1 MIKVIQMT
9 KSGYQKLKIENANV
23 KNNLSTQ
30 LQRVDNES
38 RQQRLTS
45 YQVQNEHFK
54 NRRKN
59 ELNGFDTVR

>member
-1 MIKVIQMT
+1 MIKVIQMI
-9 KSGYQKLKIENANV
+9 KSEYEKLKTENANM

-45 YQVQNEHFK
+45 
-54 NRRKN
+54 
-59 ELNGFDTVR
+59 

>member
-1 MIKVIQMT
+1 MIKVIQMI
-9 KSGYQKLKIENANV
+9 KSEYEKLKTENANM

-54 NRRKN
+54 NKRKN
-59 ELNGFDTVR
+59 ALNGFDTVR

>member
-1 MIKVIQMT
+1 MIKVIQMI
-9 KSGYQKLKIENANV
+9 KSEYEKLKTENANM
-23 KNNLSTQ
+23 KNNLPTQ

-54 NRRKN
+54 NKRKN
-59 ELNGFDTVR
+59 ALNGFDTVR

>member
-9 KSGYQKLKIENANV
+9 KSEYQKLKIENANV

-45 YQVQNEHFK
+45 YQVHLK
-54 NRRKN
+54 NLLL
-59 ELNGFDTVR
+59 ETSYG